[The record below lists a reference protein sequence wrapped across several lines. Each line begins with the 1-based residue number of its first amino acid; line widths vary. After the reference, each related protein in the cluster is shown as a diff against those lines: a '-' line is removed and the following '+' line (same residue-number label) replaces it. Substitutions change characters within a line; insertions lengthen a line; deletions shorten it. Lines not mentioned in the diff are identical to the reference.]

1 MPRRQS
7 QLIPAEHHSGQIAFP
22 DWQSPY
28 PTTSPQDAKDFHR
41 ELQNFCEFNQSTKIE
56 IRQFEGLQVP
66 VYTNEFWTSKQRKGH
81 SLHEISY
88 RACFKPQL
96 PAFFIRRFC
105 QPGDVVY
112 DPFMGRGTTLIEAQL
127 YSCRAVGNDAN
138 PLSHIL
144 TAPRLQPPLLSQIE
158 KRLQEVPLLNSLST
172 MRCSLSAS
180 SPSTTDLLAFF
191 APKTLAELFGW
202 KDYFRHR
209 QQTDQFDKVDAWIQ
223 MVACNRLTGHSKGF
237 FSVFT
242 LPPNQATSVDSQKR
256 INQKRNQRPEY
267 RNTKSLILRKS
278 RQLLRHQIPNYF
290 SQRKARLLNDSAHNT
305 PRLPS
310 EFVQLAVTSPPFL
323 DTVDYIQDNWLRM
336 WFCELNIERKN
347 IWQIRS
353 LEEWCFRMAG
363 VLRELRRVLIP
374 GGWIAF
380 EVGEIRRGSLCL
392 ENEIVKAGLAS
403 GLHPDCILIHSQ
415 HFTKTANCWG
425 ISNNSKG
432 TNSNRIILFQ
442 KDNQNKPFCLD

>member
-1 MPRRQS
+1 MPRRQP
-7 QLIPAEHHSGQIAFP
+7 QLIPADHRSGQISFP
-22 DWQSPY
+22 DGQPSH
-28 PTTSPQDAKDFHR
+28 PTRSPQDAKDFHR
-41 ELQNFCEFNQSTKIE
+41 ELQDFCEFNQSTKIE
-56 IRQFEGLQVP
+56 QRQFAGLQVP
-66 VYTNEFWTSKQRKGH
+66 VYTNEFWTSEQRKGH

-112 DPFMGRGTTLIEAQL
+112 DPFMGRGTSLIEAQL
-127 YSCRAVGNDAN
+127 YGCRVVGNDAN
-138 PLSHIL
+138 PLSRIL
-144 TAPRLQPPLLSQIE
+144 TAPRLQPPPLDQIE
-158 KRLQEVPLLNSLST
+158 KRLREVSLPT
-172 MRCSLSAS
+172 MRCSLSANSGS
-180 SPSTTDLLAFF
+180 STADLLAFF
-191 APKTLAELFGW
+191 APKTLAELCGW

-209 QQTDQFDKVDAWIQ
+209 QQAGQFDGVDAWIQ

-242 LPPNQATSVDSQKR
+242 LPPNQAASVDSQKR
-256 INQKRNQRPEY
+256 INQKRKQQPEY
-267 RNTKSLILRKS
+267 RNTKALILRKS
-278 RQLLRHQIPNYF
+278 RQLLRHQIPAHF
-290 SQRKARLLNDSAHNT
+290 PQGKTLLLNDSAHNT
-305 PRLPS
+305 SRLPS
-310 EFVQLAVTSPPFL
+310 EFVRLAVTSPPFL

-336 WFCELNIERKN
+336 WFCGLNIERKN

-353 LEEWCFRMAG
+353 LEEWCSRMAD
-363 VLRELRRVLIP
+363 VLRELRRVLMP

-403 GLHPDCILIHSQ
+403 GLHPNCILIHSQ

-432 TNSNRIILFQ
+432 TNSNRIIIL
-442 KDNQNKPFCLD
+442 KK

>member
-1 MPRRQS
+1 MPRHQP
-7 QLIPAEHHSGQIAFP
+7 QLIPSEHHSGQISFP
-22 DWQSPY
+22 DWQPPRS
-28 PTTSPQDAKDFHR
+28 TTLLQDAEDFHH
-41 ELQNFCEFNQSTKIE
+41 ELQDFCDFNQSTKIE
-56 IRQFEGLQVP
+56 QRQFAGRQVP

-88 RACFKPQL
+88 RACYKPQL

-105 QPGDVVY
+105 KPGDVVY

-127 YSCRAVGNDAN
+127 HGCRAIGNDAN
-138 PLSHIL
+138 PLSQIL
-144 TAPRLQPPLLSQIE
+144 TAPRLQPPLISQIE
-158 KRLQEVPLLNSLST
+158 KRLQEVSLPSSLSS
-172 MRCSLSAS
+172 MRCSPS
-180 SPSTTDLLAFF
+180 SNSGPSTADLLVFF
-191 APKTLAELFGW
+191 APKTLAELCGW
-202 KDYFRHR
+202 KDYFRHQ
-209 QQTDQFDKVDAWIQ
+209 QQTDQWDKVDAWIQ

-242 LPPNQATSVDSQKR
+242 LPSNQAASVDSQKR
-256 INQKRNQRPEY
+256 INQKRKQQPEY
-267 RNTKSLILRKS
+267 RNTKFLILRKS
-278 RQLLRHQIPNYF
+278 KQLLRHPIPNHF
-290 SQRKARLLNDSAHNT
+290 LRMKALLLSESAHNT

-310 EFVQLAVTSPPFL
+310 EFVRLAVTSPPFL

-336 WFCELNIERKN
+336 WFCELNIKRKN

-353 LEEWCFRMAG
+353 LEEWCSCMAD
-363 VLRELRRVLIP
+363 VLKEICRVLMP

-392 ENEIVKAGLAS
+392 ENEIAKAGLAS
-403 GLHPDCILIHSQ
+403 GLHPNGILIHSQ

-432 TNSNRIILFQ
+432 TNSNRIILF
-442 KDNQNKPFCLD
+442 KK